1 MTNNWDGLSVL
12 VADDSAEVQE
22 SLART
27 YENLGFKVAGF
38 ASNGIEVME
47 QLDDLKPDLVSL
59 DVIMPEMDGIEC
71 FRKIQEREDPPKCL
85 IVSALSKEPR
95 IISHYAEEIH
105 PDLYVR
111 KPVAED
117 DLMKKLS
124 LLFTD

>member
-1 MTNNWDGLSVL
+1 MTNSWEGLSVL
-12 VADDSAEVQE
+12 VADDSTEVQE
-22 SLART
+22 NLAKT

-38 ASNGIEVME
+38 AANGIEVIE

-111 KPVAED
+111 KPVVEEN
-117 DLMKKLS
+117 LRKKLET
-124 LLFTD
+124 LFAG